1 MCVLR
6 ERSVVS
12 LTSPL
17 AVDSLYLSNS
27 WEKTKEVMAK
37 SGHKGISR
45 IDCPENKTVG
55 WYVRVRLGNVTKS
68 KFLSDHKHGGKEQ
81 ALERAVECRNQLE
94 QALGKPRTDWIIVGN
109 NPRNR
114 SGIVGVRRAVKKYKG
129 KDGTIYLNDVYEV
142 TWNAGREK
150 RGRTS
155 VSITKYGEARAF
167 RKACAIRRQ
176 KEQQLYGDVV
186 VSKWAQSVG
195 KVCAA

>member
-1 MCVLR
+1 
-6 ERSVVS
+6 
-12 LTSPL
+12 
-17 AVDSLYLSNS
+17 
-27 WEKTKEVMAK
+27 MAK
-37 SGHKGISR
+37 SGYKGISR

-68 KFLSDHKHGGKEQ
+68 KFLSDQKHGGKER
-81 ALERAVECRNQLE
+81 ALEEAVKCRNQLE
-94 QALGKPRTDWIIVGN
+94 KELGKPRTDWIIVGN

-114 SGIVGVRRAVKKYKG
+114 SGVVGVRRAVKKYKG
-129 KDGTIYLNDVYEV
+129 KDGTVYLNEVYEV

-155 VSITKYGEARAF
+155 VSISKYGEMRAF

-176 KEQQLYGDVV
+176 KEQQLYGNVV
-186 VSKWAQSVG
+186 LSKWAQSFG

>member
-1 MCVLR
+1 
-6 ERSVVS
+6 
-12 LTSPL
+12 
-17 AVDSLYLSNS
+17 
-27 WEKTKEVMAK
+27 MAK

-55 WYVRVRLGNVTKS
+55 WYVRVRFNNVTKS
-68 KFLSDHKHGGKEQ
+68 KFISDQKFGGKDAALEQ
-81 ALERAVECRNQLE
+81 AVKTRNQLE
-94 QALGKPRTDWIIVGN
+94 QELGKPRTDWIIVGN

-114 SGIVGVRRAVKKYKG
+114 TGVVGVRRTVKKYKG
-129 KDGTIYLNDVYEV
+129 KDGTIYLNEVYEV

-155 VSITKYGEARAF
+155 VSISKYGEMRAF

-176 KEQQLYGDVV
+176 KEEQIYGNVV
-186 VSKWAQSVG
+186 ISKWAQSFG